1 MKQQDA
7 CEMSGLTASDDRRIA
22 SEVMFADWLR
32 NHPCPSVEHLRGQGF
47 TCDPETGRLFR
58 NGSEVAC
65 DPDGRGLMQFA
76 FRSFCGHDLR
86 LERARVVW
94 ALCKGSWAFANDHLN
109 GVAADDR
116 LVNLIDCLPS
126 VAARNAAACRS
137 GPPIW
142 FEPASGL
149 WMVRIWAVS
158 KRGRKGRAPWVR
170 AAHTRAGAE
179 KNLREMLV
187 INAALE

>member
-1 MKQQDA
+1 
-7 CEMSGLTASDDRRIA
+7 
-22 SEVMFADWLR
+22 
-32 NHPCPSVEHLRGQGF
+32 
-47 TCDPETGRLFR
+47 
-58 NGSEVAC
+58 
-65 DPDGRGLMQFA
+65 MQFA